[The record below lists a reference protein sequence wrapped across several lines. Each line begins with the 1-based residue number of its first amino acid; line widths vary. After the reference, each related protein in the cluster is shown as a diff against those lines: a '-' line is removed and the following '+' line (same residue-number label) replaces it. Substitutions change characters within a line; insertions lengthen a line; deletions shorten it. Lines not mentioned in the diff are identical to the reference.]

1 MSVPVLERSVLERK
15 ERDELQT
22 IARALGIK
30 PPARAKK
37 ADIVDLILTSAG
49 ITTSAPTPE
58 PEPEPEPEPP
68 VAAEPDV
75 AAPVEKHDDASVT
88 EPVEHDAGDNH
99 NRNGN
104 DRDLHDR
111 DAPDREATDQN
122 GRDRDTH
129 DRDGGHDRDAHDRE
143 G

>member
-1 MSVPVLERSVLERK
+1 MSDPVLERSVLERK

-37 ADIVDLILTSAG
+37 ADIVDLILTGAG
-49 ITTSAPTPE
+49 ITTSAA

-75 AAPVEKHDDASVT
+75 AAPLEKHDDASVT
-88 EPVEHDAGDNH
+88 EPVEHDAGDHH

-104 DRDLHDR
+104 D
-111 DAPDREATDQN
+111 
-122 GRDRDTH
+122 
-129 DRDGGHDRDAHDRE
+129 
-143 G
+143 